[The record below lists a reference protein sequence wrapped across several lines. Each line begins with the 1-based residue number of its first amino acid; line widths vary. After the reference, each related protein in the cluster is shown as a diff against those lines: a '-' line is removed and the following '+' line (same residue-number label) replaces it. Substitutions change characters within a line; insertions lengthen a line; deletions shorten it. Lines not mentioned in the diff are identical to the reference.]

1 MRWCNRQMTVLQRR
15 SMQQLGGVMG
25 LTAGVT
31 LLSRDWFKVGQ
42 TPMWA
47 AVVAVVSV
55 LPVLA
60 MIGIVGRYLASEPDE
75 FIRALATR
83 ALLWGLA
90 VTMVG
95 DAVVGALMQMYGGH
109 LTLVVLNA
117 DLLFVGTGVA
127 FRVLQRGYRL
137 RTGCGICAAS
147 VGGARRTWQSGW
159 GFRGSR

>member
-1 MRWCNRQMTVLQRR
+1 MAWCNRQMTVLQRR

-25 LTAGVT
+25 VTAGVT

-47 AVVAVVSV
+47 TLVALVSV

-60 MIGIVGRYLASEPDE
+60 AIGIVGRYLASEPDE
-75 FIRALATR
+75 FIRALVTR

-95 DAVVGALMQMYGGH
+95 DAVAGALLQVYPGH
-109 LTLVVLNA
+109 LPLVLLNA
-117 DLLFVGTGVA
+117 DLLFAGTGIA
-127 FRVLQRGYRL
+127 FRLLQRGYR
-137 RTGCGICAAS
+137 
-147 VGGARRTWQSGW
+147 
-159 GFRGSR
+159 